1 MPSKFQFWSNFDRF
15 LDGKWKHVGT
25 KIESK
30 IDVNFERP
38 ILQKVLK
45 NKWIFI
51 DFYGFGG
58 RSWHQKSIKNR
69 SKIEAQD
76 EWPLG
81 IDFWWILVGFGSQ
94 VGRKNRAKSD
104 QKSIKKR
111 IEKMMKKRCVLE
123 APGCAPSTER
133 ATVPQGSW
141 DPLITNFQRKQL
153 TTHHTPQT
161 ITHALRAPARWRIYT
176 FCMLMYKYFSNC
188 LFFIF
193 CWIWLYIYT
202 SVD

>member
-1 MPSKFQFWSNFDRF
+1 MQKSIKNSMPSKFQFWSNFDRF
-15 LDGKWKHVGT
+15 LEGKWKHVGT

-38 ILQKVLK
+38 ILQKVMK

-58 RSWHQKSIKNR
+58 RSWHQKSVKNQ

-81 IDFWWILVGFGSQ
+81 VDFWWILVGFGSQ
-94 VGRKNRAKSD
+94 VGVENRAKSD

-111 IEKMMKKRCVLE
+111 IEKMMKKRCMLE
-123 APGCAPSTER
+123 APRGGES
-133 ATVPQGSW
+133 S
-141 DPLITNFQRKQL
+141 D
-153 TTHHTPQT
+153 
-161 ITHALRAPARWRIYT
+161 ALRSGRDPGT
-176 FCMLMYKYFSNC
+176 P
-188 LFFIF
+188 
-193 CWIWLYIYT
+193 
-202 SVD
+202 